1 MTGLHAA
8 LAELAAEWAD
18 RTPRSDAPRDR
29 RECATVLR
37 ALLAEHE
44 PSEITYTYFDR
55 YAYDPMTKASQRLR
69 DEGGVVLDAAGNLVG
84 RVGPARPGNTEG
96 EQVADFAI
104 LEREPSGQVDHEQ
117 AHRDLRALAS
127 DLAHSLLTMRNEGAI
142 TLGDTWPEAQALIDA
157 TASSTPATAAMP
169 DWRDDKTAQMLGVAQ
184 YGCPRCGRG
193 AIENRDAVASA
204 LAPIESLSDLWAG
217 RETTDAEYAMWQEL
231 RTALADAR
239 RTAPATASEGATEI
253 EDGFGGYWT
262 TCGPDCD
269 LQVMRP
275 GKVQCNRACATE
287 VTSSESDTPA
297 EPMSPT
303 EPISDTSSDG
313 HLTGPEQQAARALAE
328 DSSKPGSRLE
338 DAGSTDGDREGL
350 SDHSVAFIAEGGRIL
365 GCACG
370 WDVERTQA
378 SQAIDSH
385 VEHVLA
391 ARLAEVTAERD
402 EAKAERDE
410 ARAVRA
416 WVGERGDDHLDRV
429 LRKTTHCDCGGW
441 DQVFELQTESPRPLF
456 GGIRPWKYAGITLKG
471 QSSHARACPKSWRN
485 SPDEKLAHTEARA
498 DALAEQV
505 AAIQALHRP
514 DGGIDGPGAMC
525 VSCTA
530 DFGTPAE
537 DPTPWPCP
545 TAVVLAD
552 PGSALA
558 ARDTKV
564 AAQARAELLAKVQDV
579 YDLQCPVRPSEDYT
593 HPAARVAHK
602 WWQTVLG
609 GLLDRERAAGGEVE
623 QP

>member
-29 RECATVLR
+29 RECAAVLH
-37 ALLAEHE
+37 ALLASH
-44 PSEITYTYFDR
+44 
-55 YAYDPMTKASQRLR
+55 
-69 DEGGVVLDAAGNLVG
+69 V
-84 RVGPARPGNTEG
+84 
-96 EQVADFAI
+96 
-104 LEREPSGQVDHEQ
+104 PSGQVDHEQ
-117 AHRDLRALAS
+117 AYRDLRAGVEALVLAAW
-127 DLAHSLLTMRNEGAI
+127 DDGNATGLDGWIGPERGEEPDPEGIRARERFADHAAALLT
-142 TLGDTWPEAQALIDA
+142 
-157 TASSTPATAAMP
+157 SS
-169 DWRDDKTAQMLGVAQ
+169 V
-184 YGCPRCGRG
+184 
-193 AIENRDAVASA
+193 
-204 LAPIESLSDLWAG
+204 
-217 RETTDAEYAMWQEL
+217 
-231 RTALADAR
+231 
-239 RTAPATASEGATEI
+239 PATASEGATEHRLVGEI
-253 EDGFGGYWT
+253 GRQAC
-262 TCGPDCD
+262 TCGWEPALGTSVWREFDKH
-269 LQVMRP
+269 LL
-275 GKVQCNRACATE
+275 ATG
-287 VTSSESDTPA
+287 VTSSWD
-297 EPMSPT
+297 
-303 EPISDTSSDG
+303 
-313 HLTGPEQQAARALAE
+313 HLTGPEQQAVRSLAE
-328 DSSKPGSRLE
+328 DCSKPGSSLE
-338 DAGSTDGDREGL
+338 NAGSTDGDREGL
-350 SDHSVAFIAEGGRIL
+350 SDERRELLLTLALADGQGWRGWVNTSEHTAEMMYGRQ
-365 GCACG
+365 A
-370 WDVERTQA
+370 DAVER
-378 SQAIDSH
+378 I
-385 VEHVLA
+385 LA

>member
-117 AHRDLRALAS
+117 PYRDLRAAIKTLAS
-127 DLAHSLLTMRNEGAI
+127 DMHRGWKHVRDGADAAFLIAKMLDDLASSAPTTASEGAHRC
-142 TLGDTWPEAQALIDA
+142 DTCEDTGRVAWMSESDPHLY
-157 TASSTPATAAMP
+157 SPP
-169 DWRDDKTAQMLGVAQ
+169 DEDGTIP
-184 YGCPRCGRG
+184 CPDCG
-193 AIENRDAVASA
+193 
-204 LAPIESLSDLWAG
+204 
-217 RETTDAEYAMWQEL
+217 
-231 RTALADAR
+231 
-239 RTAPATASEGATEI
+239 PATASEGHSAVGEHTWTPEEPCPCGQHDTCPATPATASGGATEGSSGNPI
-253 EDGFGGYWT
+253 RVPVADF
-262 TCGPDCD
+262 
-269 LQVMRP
+269 
-275 GKVQCNRACATE
+275 VQRAIRDHPATG
-287 VTSSESDTPA
+287 V
-297 EPMSPT
+297 
-303 EPISDTSSDG
+303 TSSDG
-313 HLTGPEQQAARALAE
+313 
-328 DSSKPGSRLE
+328 SSKPGSSLE

-350 SDHSVAFIAEGGRIL
+350 SDEERETLTVALYGVDRAARID
-365 GCACG
+365 GDGPVYAA
-370 WDVERTQA
+370 VE
-378 SQAIDSH
+378 SI
-385 VEHVLA
+385 LA